1 MLAYTPLVKQDLIR
15 DFCSRGLVVL
25 SPESLGIPTS
35 IHKSIFESEVAQ
47 LRGRKPINC
56 SSIPKM
62 LDVLNSPGVKIACD
76 AVLGKNWAIVPFTHN
91 TPFMSGSH
99 DQHWHKDDNGPFN
112 ARKHRH
118 HHAVQAELL
127 YYPQEVLADMGPTA
141 TVPYS
146 QYWTFNH
153 EENQDN
159 FAGAD
164 HLDFAYQLDGMER
177 VPVAGPKSPYSVE
190 EITNQ
195 QTAHDERLRNAVLNL
210 NWPLNQPFE
219 VGPLKPG
226 SIVLYSHN
234 LLHRGNHRRDAWE
247 SWRDKPRFMW
257 RFWLYRTS
265 ESDGPIPRG
274 FSWNALGTDNLTGV
288 DRSAIDSGVE
298 ATWNYHWN
306 WMHSGSSFRSCNSP
320 EVSNPTATVSEI
332 QELQQRLMSLGDENE
347 PTRIGAAYRLAEQA
361 EDPCSLGVLEDALHS
376 DRESVR
382 RAATYGLAA
391 SGTVSTPVLLRAV
404 ASPVRWVRKAAVFC
418 LGESGE
424 ISQEVL
430 KRIEFLLVNDPS
442 VYVRSVAA
450 SAVGCFIR
458 RSVADR
464 SDPELVQIAARSILR
479 SLEVEVNRLAMD
491 RAQGRSIK
499 LVRPTDECDVCEG
512 IGIDYGITRFKPVRS
527 AVRENALWSIVILCS
542 HDPQLLGQS
551 LRPLCDALCH
561 IIETEENIFV
571 VGFAM
576 DALNRLYQSDEINAH
591 EMRQNLT
598 EVLLTSP
605 LLPTECLVQG
615 GMPRTDVHHLDSE
628 LKAKSAA

>member
-1 MLAYTPLVKQDLIR
+1 MLLYTPLAKQDIIR

-25 SPESLGIPTS
+25 SPESLGIEAS
-35 IHKSIFESEVAQ
+35 VHEHIFKSEVAQ
-47 LRGRKPINC
+47 LRARRSINC
-56 SSIPKM
+56 SSIPQI
-62 LDVLNSPGVKIACD
+62 LDVLSSPGVKTACD
-76 AVLGKNWAIVPFTHN
+76 AVLGENWAIVPFTHN

-127 YYPQEVLADMGPTA
+127 YYPQEVLEDMGPTA

-164 HLDFAYQLDGMER
+164 HLDFGYQLDGMER
-177 VPVAGPKSPYSVE
+177 VPVSGPKSPYSAE
-190 EITNQ
+190 EITRQ

-210 NWPLNQPFE
+210 NWPLNQPYE
-219 VGPLKPG
+219 VGPLKAG
-226 SIVLYSHN
+226 SVVLYSHN
-234 LLHRGNHRRDAWE
+234 FLHRGNHRRDAWE
-247 SWRDKPRFMW
+247 TWRDSPRFMW
-257 RFWLYRTS
+257 RFWLYRTT
-265 ESDGPIPRG
+265 ESDGPRPTSLNWR
-274 FSWNALGTDNLTGV
+274 NLGPDDLTGV
-288 DRSAIDSGVE
+288 ERSSLNDGLE
-298 ATWNYHWN
+298 ATWNYHWK
-306 WMHSGSSFRSCNSP
+306 WMHTGSSDRGGKCKETSIPALS
-320 EVSNPTATVSEI
+320 ATQLE
-332 QELQQRLMSLGDENE
+332 EHRQQLLSVGDENE
-347 PTRIGAAYRLAEQA
+347 PIRIGAAYQLAKHA
-361 EDPCSLGVLEDALHS
+361 EDPSSLTALEDALHN

-391 SGTVSTPVLLRAV
+391 SGYLSTPLLLRA
-404 ASPVRWVRKAAVFC
+404 ANSPVKWVRKAAVFC
-418 LGESGE
+418 LGESGDTSE
-424 ISQEVL
+424 EVL
-430 KRIEFLLVNDPS
+430 LRIEHLLLNDPS

-450 SAVGCFIR
+450 SALGCFVR
-458 RSVADR
+458 RSIRQDSEAT
-464 SDPELVQIAARSILR
+464 LVQMAAKSFLR
-479 SLEVEVNRLAMD
+479 SLQIEVNRLAMD

-512 IGIDYGITRFKPVRS
+512 IGIDYGLQRFQPVRS

-542 HDPQLLGQS
+542 HGPKLLGQT
-551 LRPLCDALCH
+551 LKPLCETLYR
-561 IIETEENIFV
+561 IIESEENIFV

-576 DALNRLYQSDEINAH
+576 DALNRLHQKVEGSASKVH
-591 EMRQNLT
+591 VNLK

-605 LLPTECLVQG
+605 LLPTECLAQG
-615 GMPRTDVHHLDSE
+615 GMPLSEIQHLDSE

>member
-1 MLAYTPLVKQDLIR
+1 MLAYTPLVKNDIIR

-25 SPESLGIPTS
+25 PPESLGILTS
-35 IHKSIFESEVAQ
+35 THESIFESEVAH
-47 LRGRKPINC
+47 LRARKSINC
-56 SSIPKM
+56 SSIPQI
-62 LDVLNSPGVKIACD
+62 LDVLNSPGVKSACD

-190 EITNQ
+190 EITSQ

-219 VGPLKPG
+219 VGPLKAG

-247 SWRDKPRFMW
+247 NWGDKPRFMW
-257 RFWLYRTS
+257 RFWLYRTL
-265 ESDGPIPRG
+265 ESDGPKPHAVN
-274 FSWNALGTDNLTGV
+274 WNALGTDNLTGV
-288 DRSAIDSGVE
+288 DRSDIDSGVE
-298 ATWNYHWN
+298 ATWNYHWK
-306 WMHSGSSFRSCNSP
+306 WMHTGSIDRESNLQNAPSP
-320 EVSNPTATVSEI
+320 AVSASELK
-332 QELQQRLMSLGDENE
+332 ELRQQMLSLGDENE
-347 PTRIGAAYRLAEQA
+347 PSRIGAAYELAKYA
-361 EDPCSLGVLEDALHS
+361 EEPSSLSVLEDALHS

-391 SGTVSTPVLLRAV
+391 SGSLSTPVLLRAV
-404 ASPVRWVRKAAVFC
+404 DSPVRWIRKAAVFC

-424 ISQEVL
+424 SSLEVL
-430 KRIEFLLVNDPS
+430 QSIEFLLLNDPS

-450 SAVGCFIR
+450 SALGCFIR
-458 RSVADR
+458 RSIGQD
-464 SDPELVQIAARSILR
+464 SELTMVPMAAKSILL
-479 SLEVEVNRLAMD
+479 SLELEVNRLAMD

-512 IGIDYGITRFKPVRS
+512 IGIDYGLSRFKPVRS
-527 AVRENALWSIVILCS
+527 AVRENALWSTVILCT
-542 HDPQLLGQS
+542 HGPQLLGRT
-551 LRPLCDALCH
+551 LKPLCEALCR
-561 IIETEENIFV
+561 IIENEENIFV

-576 DALNRLYQSDEINAH
+576 DALNRLYQSSEFDALD
-591 EMRQNLT
+591 MKANLK
-598 EVLLTSP
+598 EVLLSSP
-605 LLPTECLVQG
+605 LLPIECLAQS
-615 GMPRTDVHHLDSE
+615 GMPRSEIQHLDLE
-628 LKAKSAA
+628 LRAKFAA